1 MNRRLR
7 LFAEIIAVLAILLS
21 SCVKD
26 SQPGKDDNTEVGPGG
41 DDNGGDNGGDDNGGG
56 DNGDNTGG
64 DNGDNGDGD
73 NTGGDNGDGGNTGGD
88 NGDGGNTGGDNPVPG
103 TANWLEMTSTL
114 PGDRYVVN
122 TTYAGKERNYTH
134 FYDKTMMTS
143 LWTAYPLNSSH
154 MGDFTR
160 PKKWSYN
167 PAISSEYQMN
177 VTSGS
182 FSGYSRGHMCPNGS
196 RNGNKTMQNQTFY
209 VTNQVPQIQNEFN
222 GSIWNALENA
232 VQAIGGREEIYIV
245 TGVTFNKGNENKE
258 IKYTKPNDDASQD
271 CPIPNYFYKVV
282 LRVKHSGNTVTDA
295 RAIGFWF
302 EHKKYGTK
310 AKDFENYT
318 ETVDKIE
325 EWTGFDFFINLPDKL
340 EAAAESAS
348 PNWSEFTNW

>member
-64 DNGDNGDGD
+64 ASGDNR
-73 NTGGDNGDGGNTGGD
+73 
-88 NGDGGNTGGDNPVPG
+88 DGGNTGGDNPVPG

-122 TTYAGKERNYTH
+122 TTYDGKERNYTH

-143 LWTAYPLNSSH
+143 LWTAYPLNISH
-154 MGDFTR
+154 MGKYDR
-160 PKKWSYN
+160 PKWSYN
-167 PAISSEYQMN
+167 PAISSEYQMH

-182 FSGYSRGHMCPNGS
+182 FSDDAYSRGHMCPNGS

-209 VTNQVPQIQNEFN
+209 VTNPVPQIQNEFN
-222 GSIWNALENA
+222 GSIWATLEGA
-232 VQAIGGREEIYIV
+232 VQEIGRREEIYIV

-258 IKYTKPNDDASQD
+258 IKYVKPKKDASQD

>member
-41 DDNGGDNGGDDNGGG
+41 DDNGGDNG
-56 DNGDNTGG
+56 DNTGG
-64 DNGDNGDGD
+64 DS
-73 NTGGDNGDGGNTGGD
+73 GDNGDGGNTGGD

-122 TTYAGKERNYTH
+122 TTYDGKERNYTH

-154 MGDFTR
+154 MGKYDR
-160 PKKWSYN
+160 PKWSYN
-167 PAISSEYQMN
+167 PAISSEYQMH
-177 VTSGS
+177 VTDGS
-182 FSGYSRGHMCPNGS
+182 FSDDYSRGHMCPNGS

-222 GSIWNALENA
+222 GSIWEALESA
-232 VQAIGGREEIYIV
+232 VQAIGRKEEIYIV

-258 IKYTKPNDDASQD
+258 IKYVKPKKDASQK

-302 EHKKYGTK
+302 EHKKYETT

>member
-1 MNRRLR
+1 M
-7 LFAEIIAVLAILLS
+7 
-21 SCVKD
+21 
-26 SQPGKDDNTEVGPGG
+26 
-41 DDNGGDNGGDDNGGG
+41 
-56 DNGDNTGG
+56 
-64 DNGDNGDGD
+64 
-73 NTGGDNGDGGNTGGD
+73 
-88 NGDGGNTGGDNPVPG
+88 PG

-122 TTYAGKERNYTH
+122 TTYDGKERNYTH

-258 IKYTKPNDDASQD
+258 IKYVKPKKDASQE

-325 EWTGFDFFINLPDKL
+325 EWTGFDFFINLPDEL

>member
-41 DDNGGDNGGDDNGGG
+41 DNNGGDNGGDDNGGG

-64 DNGDNGDGD
+64 DSGDNGDGD
-73 NTGGDNGDGGNTGGD
+73 NTGGD

-122 TTYAGKERNYTH
+122 TTYDGKERNYTH

-182 FSGYSRGHMCPNGS
+182 FSDDNYSRGHMCPNGS

-222 GSIWNALENA
+222 GSIWETLEGA
-232 VQAIGGREEIYIV
+232 VQEIGRKEEIYIV

>member
-41 DDNGGDNGGDDNGGG
+41 DDNGGDNNGGDNGGG
-56 DNGDNTGG
+56 DNGG
-64 DNGDNGDGD
+64 DN
-73 NTGGDNGDGGNTGGD
+73 
-88 NGDGGNTGGDNPVPG
+88 GGNTGGDNPVPG
-103 TANWLEMTSTL
+103 TANWIEMTSTL

-122 TTYAGKERNYTH
+122 TTYDGKERNYTH

-154 MGDFTR
+154 MGKYDR
-160 PKKWSYN
+160 PKWSYN
-167 PAISSEYQMN
+167 PAISSEYQMH
-177 VTSGS
+177 VTDGS
-182 FSGYSRGHMCPNGS
+182 FSDDYSRGHMCPNGS

-222 GSIWNALENA
+222 GSIWEALESA
-232 VQAIGGREEIYIV
+232 VQAIGRKEEIYIV

-258 IKYTKPNDDASQD
+258 IKYVKPKKDASQK

-302 EHKKYGTK
+302 EHKKYETT

>member
-41 DDNGGDNGGDDNGGG
+41 DDNGGDNNGGDNGGG
-56 DNGDNTGG
+56 DNGG
-64 DNGDNGDGD
+64 DN
-73 NTGGDNGDGGNTGGD
+73 
-88 NGDGGNTGGDNPVPG
+88 GGNTGGDNPVPG

-122 TTYAGKERNYTH
+122 TTYDGKERNYTH

-154 MGDFTR
+154 MGDFKR

-209 VTNQVPQIQNEFN
+209 VTNQVPQIQDEFN
-222 GSIWNALENA
+222 GSIWAALEEA
-232 VQAIGGREEIYIV
+232 VQTIGRREEIYIV

-258 IKYTKPNDDASQD
+258 I
-271 CPIPNYFYKVV
+271 
-282 LRVKHSGNTVTDA
+282 
-295 RAIGFWF
+295 
-302 EHKKYGTK
+302 
-310 AKDFENYT
+310 
-318 ETVDKIE
+318 
-325 EWTGFDFFINLPDKL
+325 
-340 EAAAESAS
+340 
-348 PNWSEFTNW
+348 

>member
-1 MNRRLR
+1 M
-7 LFAEIIAVLAILLS
+7 
-21 SCVKD
+21 
-26 SQPGKDDNTEVGPGG
+26 
-41 DDNGGDNGGDDNGGG
+41 
-56 DNGDNTGG
+56 
-64 DNGDNGDGD
+64 
-73 NTGGDNGDGGNTGGD
+73 
-88 NGDGGNTGGDNPVPG
+88 PG
-103 TANWLEMTSTL
+103 TASWLEMTSTL

-122 TTYAGKERNYTH
+122 TTYDGKERNYTH

-154 MGDFTR
+154 MGKYDR

-222 GSIWNALENA
+222 GSIWAALEEA
-232 VQAIGGREEIYIV
+232 VQTIGRREEIYIV

-348 PNWSEFTNW
+348 PNWSEFKNW